1 MGLASTLSSPPSPQE
16 QREQLHSLR
25 QTAFE
30 SESEAP
36 ASTFST
42 ERRRSLCAK
51 EFRKLGFTVSPP
63 HTLPSPTLAPS
74 PRWHRLMATLSLLT
88 C

>member
-1 MGLASTLSSPPSPQE
+1 MGLASAPSPLPSLQE

-30 SESEAP
+30 PESEAP
-36 ASTFST
+36 TGTFST

-63 HTLPSPTLAPS
+63 RTLPA
-74 PRWHRLMATLSLLT
+74 PRWLRHLGGTLTLLT
-88 C
+88 W

>member
-1 MGLASTLSSPPSPQE
+1 MGLTSTPSSPLSLQE
-16 QREQLHSLR
+16 QRELLQSLR

-36 ASTFST
+36 TSNFST

-51 EFRKLGFTVSPP
+51 EFRKLGFVVRHPRTPFPAVPVDADGPP
-63 HTLPSPTLAPS
+63 CRT
-74 PRWHRLMATLSLLT
+74 SLLLPRHR
-88 C
+88 